1 MKLEDIT
8 RVSIL
13 ARLLNEA
20 KMQLDTLK
28 SKKFKETIIVTMY
41 EDGAGWDLP
50 SVTFNIRFD
59 EALHKSLVR
68 SMEERIERL
77 ENDIIDCGVEL

>member
-28 SKKFKETIIVTMY
+28 SKKFKETIIVTMH
-41 EDGAGWDLP
+41 EDGDRDLP

>member
-28 SKKFKETIIVTMY
+28 SKKFKETITVTMY
-41 EDGAGWDLP
+41 EDGARDLP
-50 SVTFNIRFD
+50 PVTFNIRFD